1 MDPHRSSDS
10 IAVIAHLSGAR
21 RGTSE
26 RLRGAVAWLV
36 LRDENTVR
44 ATSDA
49 VPSSYVAELRRR
61 GQSYEL
67 VASAGREIWVN
78 GERIEHLVLASGD
91 VIEIGKGGAVIRFR
105 LYPAESGAV
114 KSVAEVFSDC
124 WACARHESGGVL
136 RRAAVFLAG
145 VPMELA
151 TQTSRSVRLGILA
164 ALMLLVVATV
174 VLAQRTV
181 LLERRLAEERA
192 QVSAMAALL
201 EQSRDN
207 PAELKRML
215 AEVRDSMTAATQRLG
230 ALEERSEA
238 PSRVIAAATRATVL
252 LLGSYGFV
260 DSASGRPLR
269 ITLAPGATPVPGPDG
284 EPPPVTLE
292 RPEPAGPVFEARYTG
307 PGVIASS
314 DGLILTNR
322 HVAVPWEFDKAA
334 AGIIARGF
342 TPVMRRFIAYIPGVA
357 QPFDVQTVRVSDEAD
372 LALLRGSAI
381 AASITPLPLSVTPVH
396 PGQEVIV
403 LGYPLGIRALMAR
416 TGPAFVQQLLGEGN
430 VDFWTAAERLSAEGY
445 IAPLASRG
453 IIGQVTLQTVVYDAQ
468 TTHGGSGGP
477 VLSVTGDVVAINSA
491 VLAEFGG
498 SNLGVPAEQARRL
511 LAVDTTP
518 PSAAGLD
525 PSR

>member
-1 MDPHRSSDS
+1 MDAHRSSDS

-26 RLRGAVAWLV
+26 RLRGEVAWLV
-36 LRDENTVR
+36 LRDETTVH
-44 ATSDA
+44 ATSDT

-67 VASAGREIWVN
+67 AASAGRDIWVN
-78 GERIEHLVLASGD
+78 GERTEHLVLASGD

-151 TQTSRSVRLGILA
+151 TQTSRSFRLGILA

-215 AEVRDSMTAATQRLG
+215 AEMRDSMTAATERLG

-260 DSASGRPLR
+260 DSASGQPLR
-269 ITLAPGATPVPGPDG
+269 IMLAPGATPVPGADG
-284 EPPPVTLE
+284 ERPPVTPE
-292 RPEPAGPVFEARYTG
+292 RLGPVFEARYTG
-307 PGVIASS
+307 TGFIASS

-322 HVAVPWEFDKAA
+322 HVAVPWEFDETAA
-334 AGIIARGF
+334 RIIARGF

-357 QPFDVQTVRVSDEAD
+357 QPFDVQIVRVSDEAD
-372 LALLRGSAI
+372 LALLRGSAV
-381 AASITPLPLSVTPVH
+381 AATITALPLSNTPVH

-416 TGPAFVQQLLGEGN
+416 TGPAFVQQLLGEGD
-430 VDFWTAAERLSAEGY
+430 VDFWTAAERLSAEK
-445 IAPLASRG
+445 LLNR
-453 IIGQVTLQTVVYDAQ
+453 
-468 TTHGGSGGP
+468 
-477 VLSVTGDVVAINSA
+477 
-491 VLAEFGG
+491 EM
-498 SNLGVPAEQARRL
+498 RR
-511 LAVDTTP
+511 
-518 PSAAGLD
+518 
-525 PSR
+525 